1 MWETKYLSPA
11 RVHRDNLV
19 YNILDDQEE
28 ESRVQKDPKDSEST
42 TNMIIIK
49 CS

>member
-11 RVHRDNLV
+11 RDHRDNLV

-28 ESRVQKDPKDSEST
+28 ENRRAKGSEGFRVDYKYDYYY
-42 TNMIIIK
+42 
-49 CS
+49 